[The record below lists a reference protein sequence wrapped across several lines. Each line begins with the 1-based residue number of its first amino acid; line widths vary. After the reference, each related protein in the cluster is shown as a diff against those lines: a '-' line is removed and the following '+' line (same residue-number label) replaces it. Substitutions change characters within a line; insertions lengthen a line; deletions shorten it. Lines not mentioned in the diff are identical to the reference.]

1 MTRPKVALCIDPITA
16 KHPETLGLD
25 GEDLSAQ
32 SWLEVFTE
40 ADVARKAL
48 RDQKD
53 IEEVWVLSCED
64 VAPINLAATLK
75 QDEPSRSVCVMSSQ
89 ETGSLCSRARAAGLE
104 ATLSRHDFIARYG
117 QRKSEQRACSDA
129 CGGAYSDACG
139 DACGAEVKPLD
150 EVLSAKTQKLKRL
163 TSTKENAA
171 FLISVVSGSGGAGK
185 STIAALM
192 ACLSQTRGFSTLLL
206 DFDLQFGD
214 MASMLG
220 LESPYSVDEILETP
234 ARIETLVPEGLKPA
248 VLAAPPRIELAESVS
263 ENTSVLLDIIEPHF
277 EVVVANTGAAW
288 ADQHAVLLERSAKSV
303 FLIDQRPSSLRACRH
318 ALDLC
323 ARLGIATSPFIFA
336 LNRCSKAAPF
346 TPLDVS
352 CAFGGTPIAEFKDGG
367 FEVESHLS
375 SGSPLE
381 LIESGNDLCVSIDAV
396 LSEVL
401 PSKQGEK
408 ASAPE
413 GERPKR
419 TLFPG
424 VFPKRKRK
432 EPSCH

>member
-1 MTRPKVALCIDPITA
+1 MTPPKVALCIDSITA

-25 GEDLSAQ
+25 GEDLRAQ

-40 ADVARKAL
+40 ADKAREAL
-48 RDQKD
+48 RDEKD
-53 IEEVWVLSCED
+53 ITEVWVLSCED

-75 QDEPSRSVCVMSSQ
+75 QDEPSRNVCVMSSQ

-104 ATLSRHDFIARYG
+104 ATLSRSDFISRYD
-117 QRKSEQRACSDA
+117 QRKSEERAEAVSRDCCVATVD
-129 CGGAYSDACG
+129 
-139 DACGAEVKPLD
+139 K
-150 EVLSAKTQKLKRL
+150 VLTGRTHKLKRIN
-163 TSTKENAA
+163 SAKEGTA
-171 FLISVVSGSGGAGK
+171 FLICVVSGSGGSGK

-192 ACLSQTRGFSTLLL
+192 ACLAQARGFSTLLV

-214 MASMLG
+214 MASVLG
-220 LESPYSVDEILETP
+220 AENPYTLDEILEAP
-234 ARIETLVPEGLKPA
+234 ARAETLMPEGLKPA
-248 VLAAPPRIELAESVS
+248 ILAAPSRIELAETLA
-263 ENTSVLLDIIEPHF
+263 ENAGVLLDILEPHF
-277 EVVVANTGAAW
+277 EVIVANTGAAW
-288 ADQHAVLLERSAKSV
+288 SDQHAVLLERSTKSI

-352 CAFGGTPIAEFKDGG
+352 CAFGGAPIAEFKDGG
-367 FEVESHLS
+367 FAVESHLS

-381 LIESGNDLCVSIDAV
+381 LIESGNELCVSIDTL
-396 LSEVL
+396 LSDIL
-401 PSKQGEK
+401 PKKKGEK
-408 ASAPE
+408 ASSVADSE
-413 GERPKR
+413 HSKR
-419 TLFPG
+419 ILFPG

-432 EPSCH
+432 ESPCR